1 MLTKAPLQSQETS
14 VEWQEWINNINTIL
28 KKKIMK
34 MSMFDKVL
42 ALGLVLAVYGISLK
56 AGHNTNKE
64 ALLGQ
69 MDQVEV
75 TVNEQTDKQKNVDY
89 NQVRKDYQW
98 DLEGAGDFGES
109 FRMWD

>member
-1 MLTKAPLQSQETS
+1 M
-14 VEWQEWINNINTIL
+14 
-28 KKKIMK
+28 KI
-34 MSMFDKVL
+34 SMFDKVL

-89 NQVRKDYQW
+89 NQVRKCWRLWRELPHVGLILTRLLQEDI
-98 DLEGAGDFGES
+98 LSIFL
-109 FRMWD
+109 

>member
-1 MLTKAPLQSQETS
+1 M
-14 VEWQEWINNINTIL
+14 
-28 KKKIMK
+28 KIMK
-34 MSMFDKVL
+34 ISMFDKVL